1 MWCCFGIVIN
11 VDNSMF
17 SLIWKYEMKKKML
30 RMIKFWIIDDSNIL
44 VVWYYIIELKIC
56 MLVFLKMLYIY
67 FYMC

>member
-1 MWCCFGIVIN
+1 
-11 VDNSMF
+11 
-17 SLIWKYEMKKKML
+17 MKILNEKKML

-67 FYMC
+67 FYIVNFF